1 MSDNEAGGGLGA
13 GVTVALLPVMV
24 VFGPGPNSPVP
35 LSPVPL
41 YNEGNGSCMS
51 EQS

>member
-1 MSDNEAGGGLGA
+1 MSDDEAGGGLGA

-24 VFGPGPNSPVP
+24 VFGP
-35 LSPVPL
+35 VPL
-41 YNEGNGSCMS
+41 YNEGNDSCMS